1 MVTFY
6 GYAKCSTC
14 RKAKAYLQQ
23 RGMALKEVDITTT
36 PPPKALLQALLASGA
51 YRITDLFN
59 RSGEMYRELDMKNQ
73 MKRLGE
79 SALLDLLAKHGK
91 LVKRP
96 IITDGTRVTIGFDEA
111 RLKNVWK

>member
-23 RGMALKEVDITTT
+23 RGVALKEIDITTH
-36 PPPKALLQALLASGA
+36 PPSKAILRSIVASGA
-51 YRITDLFN
+51 YRVTDLFN
-59 RSGEMYRELDMKNQ
+59 RSGEMYRELGMKDQ
-73 MKRLGE
+73 MERLGE
-79 SALLDLLAKHGK
+79 SALLDLLATHGK